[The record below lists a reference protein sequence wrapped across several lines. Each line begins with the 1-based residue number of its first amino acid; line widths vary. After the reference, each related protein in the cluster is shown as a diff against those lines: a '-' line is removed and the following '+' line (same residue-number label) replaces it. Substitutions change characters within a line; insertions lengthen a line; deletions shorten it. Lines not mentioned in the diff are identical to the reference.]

1 MEVVKVKERRKKEKE
16 NMKLTNSISERT
28 KVEKVVSNENI
39 KRDIREGE
47 EEEI

>member
-16 NMKLTNSISERT
+16 NMKLTNSISERI